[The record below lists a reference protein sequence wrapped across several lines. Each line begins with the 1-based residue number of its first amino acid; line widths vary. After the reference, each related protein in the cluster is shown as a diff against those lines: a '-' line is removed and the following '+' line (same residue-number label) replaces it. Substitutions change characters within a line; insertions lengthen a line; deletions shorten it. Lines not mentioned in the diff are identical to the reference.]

1 MIEAQNL
8 VYIAG
13 GRRLTD
19 DVSLTLAG
27 GEIVAILGPNGAG
40 KSTLLR
46 QLTGYLKPHSGRCA
60 LLGKPL
66 AEWSISE
73 LAKRRAV
80 MRQNSQ
86 MAFPFRVQEVIRM
99 GRHPYRTHHS
109 ADETE
114 YIMALCGC
122 RELASRDYRRLS
134 GGEQQR
140 VQLARLLVQLW
151 EPVPS
156 AKWLFLDEPTSA
168 LDIHHQQHLF
178 RLLRQLVRER
188 QFNVCCVL
196 HDLNLAARYADRV
209 VLMEKGRVVDNGQPQ
224 AVLKQR
230 ALNALY
236 GADITVL
243 NDPSS
248 HSPLIVLDR

>member
-1 MIEAQNL
+1 MIETQNL

-19 DVSLTLAG
+19 DVSLTLTG

-99 GRHPYRTHHS
+99 GRHPYGTHHS

-114 YIMALCGC
+114 YIMALCDC

-156 AKWLFLDEPTSA
+156 PKWLFLDEPTSA

-188 QFNVCCVL
+188 RFNVCCVL

-243 NDPSS
+243 NDPSN